1 MKQMKQN
8 EQLLQDSR
16 FPNLVQGTCH
26 QTVKETWD
34 LTQCSVPAGQY
45 AEHLNF
51 HFVESA
57 SSTLRAQ

>member
-16 FPNLVQGTCH
+16 FPNLVQETCH
-26 QTVKETWD
+26 QAIKETWD

-45 AEHLNF
+45 AEHYVHNSLQAF
-51 HFVESA
+51 
-57 SSTLRAQ
+57 STD